1 MTRQFLQNL
10 RQKSDSQFSLL
21 IIFVDLQKL
30 QTGLNIARYSIE
42 FNDNRNQNIEF
53 NRVIHDNLV
62 EYSILYD
69 NLSYTKR
76 SQRKYYLKWQFSVR

>member
-76 SQRKYYLKWQFSVR
+76 SQEILP